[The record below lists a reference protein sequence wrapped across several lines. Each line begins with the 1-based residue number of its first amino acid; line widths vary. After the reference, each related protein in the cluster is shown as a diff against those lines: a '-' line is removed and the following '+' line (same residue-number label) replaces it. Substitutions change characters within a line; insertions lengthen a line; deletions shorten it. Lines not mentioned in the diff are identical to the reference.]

1 MARHRER
8 RYCVWCP
15 REVKGLLEVFLD
27 GTWMP
32 VCTACYRARRNQVA
46 RSLAEIESGEG
57 YPFGWKMRAASDCGG
72 RVSKGE
78 PLALPLFPRGES

>member
-1 MARHRER
+1 MARQRER

-15 REVKGLLEVFLD
+15 REVNGLLEAFLD

-32 VCTACYRARRNQVA
+32 VCSVCYRARRNQVV
-46 RSLAEIESGEG
+46 RSLAEIDSGEG
-57 YPFGWKMRAASDCGG
+57 YPFRWKMRAASDSGV

-78 PLALPLFPRGES
+78 PLALPLFPGGES

>member
-32 VCTACYRARRNQVA
+32 VCTVCYLARRNQVA
-46 RSLAEIESGEG
+46 RSLAEIDTGKRYAFRWNIGAPSGCG
-57 YPFGWKMRAASDCGG
+57 VRA
-72 RVSKGE
+72 SKGE
-78 PLALPLFPRGES
+78 PLALPLFPESEA